1 MSSHPDE
8 LHGRPFLVDER
19 WISAAISIEHARQDD
34 YVVDVTAVMY
44 RSGMKAITITIP
56 DELDAEAAA
65 EAKRLGISKSELIR
79 RGLTTL
85 LPDHDLETAGDP
97 WRRLAGFASEVAIS
111 EPGEIDRVVYDS

>member
-1 MSSHPDE
+1 
-8 LHGRPFLVDER
+8 
-19 WISAAISIEHARQDD
+19 
-34 YVVDVTAVMY
+34 MY
-44 RSGMKAITITIP
+44 REGMKTITITIP

-85 LPDHDLETAGDP
+85 LPDHDLEAVAGDP
-97 WRRLAGFASEVAIS
+97 WRRLAGFASDVAVA